1 MLLSWY
7 ESTYLLKLTKSHIHG
22 MEKTMTKKTISEK
35 EQELLDIIS
44 STKDKLSKLQQK
56 QKIELGSLACKHG
69 LHQVDKET
77 LNTAFKKLA
86 KELNIGTQ

>member
-1 MLLSWY
+1 MIN
-7 ESTYLLKLTKSHIHG
+7 LTKNNNHE
-22 MEKTMTKKTISEK
+22 MEKTMAKKTISEK

-44 STKDKLSKLQQK
+44 STKDKLFKLQQK
-56 QKIELGSLACKHG
+56 KKIEIGSLACNHG

-86 KELNIGTQ
+86 EELGLGNK